1 MPKQAGSWENADF
14 LMELSL
20 ALFQVASNGGA
31 LSAQAKSAVEDY
43 LKAQGHDQSWE
54 SVRLLL
60 DALLSD
66 SHTHLALFL
75 PIFTLFASC
84 GCLFGACFLQEAV
97 NSAAASATAPL
108 SPANPG
114 FPAPF
119 DPFIFP
125 CRHPRAL
132 WLFFFPRKPL
142 SPLRS
147 SPLLL
152 FASTLLDPDVA
163 VVMARTQMKWDASAH
178 EAMLICIVK
187 HCDLNANNMA
197 KVLDEMKNRGYE
209 FTENAFRQVLCH
221 PQYPVVFALHCST
234 VLYMT
239 PLPSKLTTALLSSQH
254 IQKLRKTRD
263 TSALDGSA
271 ASGDGSKASTP
282 RKATP
287 RKTPASGRKRKG
299 AVDDDADDLGRDLKV
314 EDEEGATTTPS
325 KRIKSEPASEIRDWR
340 KAAFLLGES

>member
-54 SVRLLL
+54 SVR
-60 DALLSD
+60 S
-66 SHTHLALFL
+66 
-75 PIFTLFASC
+75 
-84 GCLFGACFLQEAV
+84 
-97 NSAAASATAPL
+97 
-108 SPANPG
+108 
-114 FPAPF
+114 
-119 DPFIFP
+119 
-125 CRHPRAL
+125 
-132 WLFFFPRKPL
+132 PL

-209 FTENAFRQVLCH
+209 FTENAFRSHEALLLAMIEEFRPNKEKVTAIVQRMSDLGFNYTFHAVKYSAVPNIPLSFLC
-221 PQYPVVFALHCST
+221 FAT

-299 AVDDDADDLGRDLKV
+299 AVDDDADELGRDLKA

-325 KRIKSEPASEIRDWR
+325 KRIKSE
-340 KAAFLLGES
+340 